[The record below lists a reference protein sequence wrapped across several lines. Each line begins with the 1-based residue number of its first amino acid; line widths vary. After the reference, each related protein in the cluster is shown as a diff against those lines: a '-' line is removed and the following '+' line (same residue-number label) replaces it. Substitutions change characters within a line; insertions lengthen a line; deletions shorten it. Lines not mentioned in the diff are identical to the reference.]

1 MSAQIEPKR
10 WIGFSTLVSLLLAV
24 GYGVLLRYLFH
35 SEPSGALM
43 VTLSLAFLLLGP
55 LAMGALAV
63 WFAPLA
69 VRTAW
74 RAVIGIGALACLL
87 WLVVVLLLAWE
98 VALCI
103 AMALPIVLPMT
114 ILGSVI
120 VGVLARRGVARQQ
133 FHSSILG
140 LLLLAPYV
148 AGPLEQRFPHATTI
162 QRVETTITIQADA
175 ETVWRNIIR
184 VPPIQPNERDMRLY
198 HLAGFPWP
206 EEATMAGEGVG
217 GVRYAHYENGLAFAE
232 PVTAWEPYRTFSFDI
247 QIIEPEKL
255 PMPWNGIGGPYF
267 DVLHGQFLIE
277 PQRANEVRLH
287 LSSKHR
293 LTTRFNGYGVLW
305 TRLFLNDFQAYILGV
320 VKTRAEAQYAL
331 AVQ

>member
-1 MSAQIEPKR
+1 MSVQPENKR
-10 WIGFSTLVSLLLAV
+10 WIGFSTLASLLLAV

-43 VTLSLAFLLLGP
+43 VTLSFAFLLLGP

-63 WFAPLA
+63 WFAPVA

-98 VALCI
+98 VAICI

-120 VGVLARRGVARQQ
+120 VGVLTRRGIVRQQ
-133 FHSSILG
+133 FHSFVLG
-140 LLLLAPYV
+140 LFLLAPYAV
-148 AGPLEQRFPHATTI
+148 GPLEQRFPQVTTL
-162 QRVETTITIQADA
+162 QRVETTITIRADA
-175 ETVWRNIIR
+175 ETVWRNIIC
-184 VPPIQPNERDMRLY
+184 VPPIQPDEREVRLY

-206 EEATMAGEGVG
+206 EEATMTVEGVG
-217 GVRYAHYENGLAFAE
+217 GVRTARYENGLTFAE
-232 PVTAWEPYRTFSFDI
+232 PVTAWEPYRTFRFDI
-247 QIIEPEKL
+247 QVVEPEKL

-267 DVLHGQFLIE
+267 DVLYGQFLIE
-277 PQRANEVRLH
+277 PLRTDEVRLY
-287 LSSKHR
+287 LISTHR
-293 LTTRFNGYGVLW
+293 LTTRFNEYGGLW
-305 TRLFLNDFQAYILGV
+305 TRFFLNDFQEYILGV
-320 VKTRAEAQYAL
+320 VKTRAEEEYAQ